1 MENGER
7 FDERND
13 NEHVI
18 CNTTCECDGPGHCS
32 VYNIHMNKRRYE
44 RCKYDCNWRNHYSK
58 YYSKINV
65 DNLINEMR
73 ETTMEKNKEAHERNI
88 AIIEQREKF
97 IKSQESKKIKKK
109 DQDKINAQIDE
120 VMKEVEKEGVN
131 LNNYT
136 DKQEGLGDLISNVM
150 SKLGVTEENV
160 QKWSGIGGCGC
171 SARKKF
177 LNKILPFRKKE

>member
-1 MENGER
+1 
-7 FDERND
+7 
-13 NEHVI
+13 
-18 CNTTCECDGPGHCS
+18 
-32 VYNIHMNKRRYE
+32 
-44 RCKYDCNWRNHYSK
+44 
-58 YYSKINV
+58 
-65 DNLINEMR
+65 MR